1 MNPKEILGGKKMQA
15 TKMRYIIGCMVTS
28 LIASIAGSASA
39 QSIEFFQTK
48 PEAVVMMNAL
58 IADFEAEYPDIHV
71 TQVQTPEPDTVLRS
85 RIVRGNLPDLIALGG
100 DRTFADLA
108 EAGVLMELSD
118 TPLLDSIQP
127 TYLEMLNDLHG
138 EDGQYGIP
146 YTANANTVLYNTE
159 IFAENGWSVPTTWTE
174 FIALAEDAKS
184 KGVTPLYL
192 TFLDQWTTM
201 IPFNAI
207 AANIQPA
214 GFIAA
219 RRAGDST
226 FASAYASL
234 PEKMSALLTY
244 GQNDI
249 FGRSY
254 DDGNRAMAQGEAAM
268 LLQGPWAIPAIRSF
282 NPNAPMGT
290 FAFPVTD
297 DANANKLVSGV
308 DTVLAIS
315 RQTPNV
321 KAARSFIEF
330 LLRPENA
337 VRFID
342 DQKQFSAIEGVI
354 QKDPIFSSLIPF
366 FEQGRITS
374 FPDHY
379 FPAGMQVDTLVQE
392 FLLDPVGVD
401 LLARLDKEWDLVAA
415 R

>member
-1 MNPKEILGGKKMQA
+1 MQA
-15 TKMRYIIGCMVTS
+15 TKMRYIIGCVVTS
-28 LIASIAGSASA
+28 LIVSIAGSASA

-48 PEAVVMMNAL
+48 SEAVGMMNVL

-85 RIVRGNLPDLIALGG
+85 RIVRGNMPDLIALGG
-100 DRTFADLA
+100 DRTFADMA
-108 EAGVLMELSD
+108 KAGVLMELSD

-159 IFAENGWSVPTTWTE
+159 IFDENGWSVPTTWSE
-174 FIALAEDAKS
+174 FIALAEDARS

-282 NPNAPMGT
+282 NPDAPMGT
-290 FAFPVTD
+290 FAFPMTD

-315 RQTPNV
+315 RQTPNA
-321 KAARSFIEF
+321 KAARTFIEF

>member
-1 MNPKEILGGKKMQA
+1 MQA